1 MKRIASAA
9 AVMALLT
16 VLAVSCKKEKK
27 VEDDSKPVIECE
39 ANPNFGEF
47 EIMDD
52 LNADVVVNAKEGI
65 KSATVKFTVFPEIL
79 GKGFL
84 NNHIGIKANQGTST
98 SYPTIDLIDDAT
110 AVKWVTG
117 KEGENAFVLFSNST
131 LADATTVTLHFS
143 RLVFAMVRNQTLENN
158 DKISFTF
165 NVTDKEG
172 QSVSKT
178 MVFHYTSAPEITIKG
193 QSFSVDA
200 PGKVE
205 EATLLVSS
213 LSTSLNAKLVG
224 PLYKGVLGATGVSL
238 DLIGNTTA
246 AEKLATYSVNTGS
259 KLKAQ
264 SKVTIDLSKFISE
277 MVTDE
282 IVTDSAY
289 GNHLFTLTIKDAL
302 GKTSAQTLI
311 YEFKAE

>member
-16 VLAVSCKKEKK
+16 VFAVSCKKEKK

-52 LNADVVVNAKEGI
+52 LNADVVVTAKEGI
-65 KSATVKFTVFPEIL
+65 MSATIKFTAFFGGMGKTQLNKYISIAANKGSSSVFPTL
-79 GKGFL
+79 DF
-84 NNHIGIKANQGTST
+84 
-98 SYPTIDLIDDAT
+98 IDDSGVVSWLTDVKVLNYAT
-110 AVKWVTG
+110 LSNANTATFHFG
-117 KEGENAFVLFSNST
+117 KLIST
-131 LADATTVTLHFS
+131 ILNDFYDSSITPT
-143 RLVFAMVRNQTLENN
+143 NN
-158 DKISFTF
+158 DRLSFTL
-165 NVTDKEG
+165 NITDTKE
-172 QSVSKT
+172 QAVSKT
-178 MVFHYTSAPEITIKG
+178 LVFHYTSAPAIEIKG
-193 QSFSVDA
+193 QSFVINA
-200 PGKVE
+200 PGNVE

-213 LSTSLNAKLVG
+213 LSASLNAKLEG
-224 PLYKGVLGATGVSL
+224 PLYKGVRGATGVTL
-238 DLIGNTTA
+238 DLIANTVA
-246 AEKLATYSVNTGS
+246 ADKLASYGINTGS
-259 KLKAQ
+259 KLKGQ
-264 SKVTIDLSKFISE
+264 TKVTVDLSKFISE

-311 YEFKAE
+311 YEYKAE

>member
-1 MKRIASAA
+1 MKRIAFAA

-16 VLAVSCKKEKK
+16 VFAVSCKKDKK
-27 VEDDSKPVIECE
+27 AKDDTKPVIECE

-52 LNADVVVNAKEGI
+52 LNADVVVTAKEGI

-98 SYPTIDLIDDAT
+98 SYPTLDLIDDAT
-110 AVKWVTG
+110 VVKWVTG
-117 KEGENAFVLFSNST
+117 KEGENSFVLFSNTT
-131 LADATTVTLHFS
+131 LADASTVTLHFS
-143 RLVFAMVRNQTLENN
+143 RLIFAMVKNQTLENN
-158 DKISFTF
+158 DKVSFTF
-165 NVTDKEG
+165 NVTDTQG

-178 MVFHYTSAPEITIKG
+178 LVFHYTAGPEITVKNY
-193 QSFSVDA
+193 SFIIDA

-205 EATLLVSS
+205 EATLIVSS

-224 PLYKGVLGATGVSL
+224 PLYKGVLGTTGVSL

-246 AEKLATYSVNTGS
+246 AEKLGTYNVNTGN

-264 SKVTIDLSKFISE
+264 TKVTVDLSKFISD
-277 MVTDE
+277 MVLDE
-282 IVTDSAY
+282 VTTDSAT
-289 GNHLFTLTIKDAL
+289 GQHLFTLTIKDAL
-302 GKTSAQTLI
+302 GKSFTSTLI
-311 YEFKAE
+311 YEYKAE